1 MAELTAIGYRKIKSG
16 PLFEVHKV
24 KVTKAEGVTLGL
36 ARRASNRQITVLCE
50 EQWQQACK
58 ALNIVLPWTAR
69 RANLLISGIQF
80 NAQHIGKVIHI
91 GQLQLLITGET
102 EPCFKMELVHSG
114 LYDALNNFKAGVT
127 CKVLND
133 AEIQIGDTIHIT
145 EQLSLF

>member
-1 MAELTAIGYRKIKSG
+1 MGELTAIGYRKIKSG

-24 KVTKAEGVTLGL
+24 KVTKAEGVMLGL
-36 ARRASNRQITVLCE
+36 PRRASNRQITVLCE

-80 NAQHIGKVIHI
+80 SAQHIGKVIHI

-102 EPCFKMELVHSG
+102 EPCFKMELVHPG

-127 CKVLND
+127 CRVLND
-133 AEIQIGDTIHIT
+133 AEIQIGDSIHIT

>member
-16 PLFEVHKV
+16 PMFEVHNV

-36 ARRASNRQITVLCE
+36 PRRASSRQITVLCE

-58 ALNIVLPWTAR
+58 ALNIILPWTAR

-80 NAQHIGKVIHI
+80 NAEHIGKVMHI

-102 EPCFKMELVHSG
+102 EPCFKMDLVHPG
-114 LYDALNNFKAGVT
+114 LCNALNNFKAGVT

-133 AEIQIGDTIHIT
+133 ADIQIGDNIHIT
-145 EQLSLF
+145 EQLPLF

>member
-16 PLFEVHKV
+16 LMFEVHKV

-36 ARRASNRQITVLCE
+36 PRRPSSRQITVLCE
-50 EQWQQACK
+50 EQWQQACR
-58 ALNIVLPWTAR
+58 ALNIMLPWTAR
-69 RANLLISGIQF
+69 RANLLISGLQF

-102 EPCFKMELVHSG
+102 EPCFKMDLVHPG

-133 AEIQIGDTIHIT
+133 ADIQIGDTIHIT
-145 EQLSLF
+145 EQLLLF

>member
-1 MAELTAIGYRKIKSG
+1 MGELTAIGYRKIKSG

-24 KVTKAEGVTLGL
+24 KVTKAEGVMLGL
-36 ARRASNRQITVLCE
+36 PRRASNRQITVLCE

-80 NAQHIGKVIHI
+80 SAQHIGKVIHI

-102 EPCFKMELVHSG
+102 EPCFKMDLVHPG
-114 LYDALNNFKAGVT
+114 LYDALNNFKAGIT

-133 AEIQIGDTIHIT
+133 AEIQIGDSIHIT

>member
-1 MAELTAIGYRKIKSG
+1 MAELIAIGYKKVKSG
-16 PLFEVHKV
+16 HMFEVHQI
-24 KVTKAEGVTLGL
+24 KVTKAEGLTLGL
-36 ARRASNRQITVLCE
+36 SRRPSSRQITVLCE

-58 ALNIVLPWTAR
+58 TVNKVLPWTAR
-69 RANLLISGIQF
+69 RANLLICGIQF
-80 NAQHIGKVIHI
+80 NAEHIGKVIHI

-102 EPCFKMELVHSG
+102 EPCFKMELVHPG

-133 AEIQIGDTIHIT
+133 AEIQIGDSIHIT